1 MNNLKKYIDRIK
13 RIDRLIATRST
24 GTPKDLA
31 DKLQLSERTIYD
43 YINVLKEDFN
53 APVKYNKTT
62 KTYYYE
68 TNGRINLKW
77 GKKI

>member
-1 MNNLKKYIDRIK
+1 
-13 RIDRLIATRST
+13 
-24 GTPKDLA
+24 
-31 DKLQLSERTIYD
+31 LQLSERTIYD